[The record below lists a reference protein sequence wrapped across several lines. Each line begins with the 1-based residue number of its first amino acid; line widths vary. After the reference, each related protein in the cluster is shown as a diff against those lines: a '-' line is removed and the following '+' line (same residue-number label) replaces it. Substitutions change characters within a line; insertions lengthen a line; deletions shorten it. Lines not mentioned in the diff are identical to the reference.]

1 VDSIGSDLGIRPG
14 GADFTPLS
22 RQERGNNAATPVPF
36 KNMLQGM
43 IDNVD
48 SLQKEA
54 DVSIRQLVAGEGV
67 DVHNVA
73 ARMNEAEVAFDLMM
87 EVRNKL
93 LDAYRDIMKMQP

>member
-1 VDSIGSDLGIRPG
+1 MDSDGSDFGIRPE
-14 GADFTPLS
+14 GADLGSLS
-22 RQERGNNAATPVPF
+22 RGQNKPDAAGSVPF
-36 KNMLQGM
+36 GNVLQGM

-54 DVSIRQLVAGEGV
+54 DASIRQLVAGEGV